1 MKFSRES
8 LSTLSNTEVVLLQ
21 DENRQWNKNLR
32 QRMADLVDSRMAQQI
47 SYEEYTATRKAT
59 KDEAAEC
66 EEQLTVLRMEMARRD
81 R

>member
-1 MKFSRES
+1 MKFSRET

-21 DENRQWNKNLR
+21 DENRQWNKDLR

-66 EEQLTVLRMEMARRD
+66 EEQLSVLRMEMARRD

>member
-21 DENRQWNKNLR
+21 DENRQWNKDLR
-32 QRMADLVDSRMAQQI
+32 HRMSSLVDSRMAQQI

-66 EEQLTVLRMEMARRD
+66 EQQLTVLRMEMARRD

>member
-1 MKFSRES
+1 MKFSRED
-8 LSTLSNTEVVLLQ
+8 LSTLSNTEVVVLQ
-21 DENRQWNKNLR
+21 DENRAWNKDLR
-32 QRMADLVDSRMAQQI
+32 QRMAELVDSRMAQQI

-66 EEQLTVLRMEMARRD
+66 EEQLSVLRLEMARRD

>member
-21 DENRQWNKNLR
+21 DENRQWNKDLR

-66 EEQLTVLRMEMARRD
+66 EEQLSVLRMEMARRD

>member
-32 QRMADLVDSRMAQQI
+32 QRMADLVDTRMAQQI